1 MNNRAYN
8 STSLETNSPLPPLC
22 HVGNSTESDMSIA
35 PRLIF
40 ACPLSLMANCGLV
53 IEAAPQYTNH
63 WSCFFLALV
72 GSTFSIPSVTRREER
87 GYSSFLMVISIM
99 AKTSSDSRVT
109 RTFGGG
115 AQLPEE
121 LYHLLFLQGL
131 FDVFFVVHN
140 YFFICYNTSLTVNFH
155 AYHCLLNN
163 QVCLFYFK
171 DSWYYALYIVVCSSA
186 F

>member
-72 GSTFSIPSVTRREER
+72 GIVVLLVYTERDQERRE
-87 GYSSFLMVISIM
+87 
-99 AKTSSDSRVT
+99 
-109 RTFGGG
+109 
-115 AQLPEE
+115 
-121 LYHLLFLQGL
+121 
-131 FDVFFVVHN
+131 
-140 YFFICYNTSLTVNFH
+140 
-155 AYHCLLNN
+155 
-163 QVCLFYFK
+163 
-171 DSWYYALYIVVCSSA
+171 
-186 F
+186 